1 MRWLHVRREA
11 LVVVL
16 CFAFVFMSCLC
27 AQQARTINSQ
37 RTLIQSLFQDSLELN
52 AIKVQQIR
60 SHQAPPPAPAQQ

>member
-11 LVVVL
+11 VVVVL
-16 CFAFVFMSCLC
+16 CCAFVFMSVLC

-52 AIKVQQIR
+52 AIKVQRIR
-60 SHQAPPPAPAQQ
+60 AQQTTPATGVHR